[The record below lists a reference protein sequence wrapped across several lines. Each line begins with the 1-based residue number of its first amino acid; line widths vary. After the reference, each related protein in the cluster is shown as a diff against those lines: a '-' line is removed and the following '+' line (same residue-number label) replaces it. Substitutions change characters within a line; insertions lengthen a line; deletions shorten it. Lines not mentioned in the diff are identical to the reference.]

1 MMTLRESL
9 TQAERPRERL
19 ARFGAEA
26 LTDAELLALLIG
38 SGLRGRHAVAV
49 ANDILEQCGGL
60 RGLQQQN
67 LHQLRTNKGVGPARA
82 SLLTAAFE
90 LGTRASLA
98 QLKTGQ
104 SMNGSNEVKQYCR
117 RLLSHLTVEH
127 CAALFLDTQHRL
139 IQCEEVSRGT
149 LTQAPVYVREVVK
162 LALKHHASAM
172 ILAHNHPS
180 GLARPSADDLT
191 LTKELAHAL
200 HLVDVTLLDHL
211 VVAGPQAV
219 SLAELGYL

>member
-49 ANDILEQCGGL
+49 ATDILEQCGGL